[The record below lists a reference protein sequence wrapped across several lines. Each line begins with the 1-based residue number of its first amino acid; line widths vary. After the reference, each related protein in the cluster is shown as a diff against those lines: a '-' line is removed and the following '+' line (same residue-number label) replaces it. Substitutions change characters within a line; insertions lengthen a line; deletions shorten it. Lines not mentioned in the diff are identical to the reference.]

1 MLSINIM
8 KSVELEMCIKDLD
21 KDIDK
26 TINKIDIQT
35 TFIDAK
41 YSGDKLRD
49 KELINTIDKEM
60 LNLIK
65 LINTLKA
72 IEMEAIQ
79 INDTSVYFKCENR
92 IEKLINIM
100 EALRSKY
107 LF

>member
-1 MLSINIM
+1 MLNINVM
-8 KSVELEMCIKDLD
+8 KSVQLEMCIKDLD

-26 TINKIDIQT
+26 AINEIDIQT

-49 KELINTIDKEM
+49 MELVSTIDKEM
-60 LNLIK
+60 LKLTR
-65 LINTLKA
+65 LINTLKS

-92 IEKLINIM
+92 IAKLINIM
-100 EALRSKY
+100 ELLRSKY